1 MKSRKKITLEKMR
14 FHKDDIILVSM
25 PTKLKNLYTYIGV
38 DGRLW
43 NLQAPKDSVFEFAI
57 LNKEENR
64 FVLLREIEQKIIC
77 EVNDFVP
84 KNSTGEFDFK
94 KPSFVAETQNAVSS
108 IFSITTEEM
117 EYGIAFNRLTVI
129 NKNFIKFELQ
139 TYEQEYL
146 AEKVRQERLSLLN
159 QCREYYRDF

>member
-57 LNKEENR
+57 LNKKENR

-117 EYGIAFNRLTVI
+117 EYGIAFNRLKEI

-146 AEKVRQERLSLLN
+146 AEKARQERLLLLN